1 MIYGL
6 LKLQQCV
13 ELLEY
18 AITVNEI
25 VRVMDIKPQIPA
37 IDNLLNSL
45 KRTVT
50 DFKVLSL
57 KPPIKEM
64 IKFLHKLYLQGF
76 DFDYPST
83 D

>member
-1 MIYGL
+1 MPSEVIYGL

-45 KRTVT
+45 KRTIT

-57 KPPIKEM
+57 KPQIKEM
-64 IKFLHKLYLQGF
+64 IKFLQKLYL
-76 DFDYPST
+76 
-83 D
+83 

>member
-18 AITVNEI
+18 TITVNEI

-45 KRTVT
+45 KRTIT

-64 IKFLHKLYLQGF
+64 IKFLQKLYL
-76 DFDYPST
+76 
-83 D
+83 